1 MADVKE
7 EYEDYE
13 VVFFRRTEK
22 EEEEEEKQ
30 ESFESYQYRLQ
41 SKRHR
46 NMMMESLSFKNLS
59 REEEEDEDEETNPSP
74 SKTNAKT
81 LAPTSPLNNLS
92 SLENM
97 EHEPV
102 VVPYFRR
109 IEIVG
114 TKEEPTGTREIF
126 DLWFPAS
133 AVDEKDLNRFSGY
146 AQTVIKRYNKV
157 KKTDFEFVRLVK
169 MRWTL
174 GHFYLR
180 FKAKAKSSGAATLK
194 TFEGDVRCNWCLV
207 NEEDGR
213 PLSCRLIGRKF
224 DDYLYVRPPPWYH

>member
-1 MADVKE
+1 M
-7 EYEDYE
+7 E
-13 VVFFRRTEK
+13 V
-22 EEEEEEKQ
+22 EEEICGVGFAKGL
-30 ESFESYQYRLQ
+30 R
-41 SKRHR
+41 
-46 NMMMESLSFKNLS
+46 
-59 REEEEDEDEETNPSP
+59 
-74 SKTNAKT
+74 KTNRSEGR
-81 LAPTSPLNNLS
+81 LRLNGTTTVAFDS
-92 SLENM
+92 SDVEAERPCKGGEGSGSLELND
-97 EHEPV
+97 
-102 VVPYFRR
+102 
-109 IEIVG
+109 G

-224 DDYLYVRPPPWYH
+224 DDYFSLINSCPILVYMGRKSLKILLTKLI

>member
-1 MADVKE
+1 MADVKD
-7 EYEDYE
+7 YEDYE

-46 NMMMESLSFKNLS
+46 NMMESLSFKNLS
-59 REEEEDEDEETNPSP
+59 REEDEEEETNPSP
-74 SKTNAKT
+74 SKSAKT
-81 LAPTSPLNNLS
+81 LAPTSPLNNLPS
-92 SLENM
+92 FENM
-97 EHEPV
+97 ECSPV
-102 VVPYFRR
+102 VVPCFRR
-109 IEIVG
+109 IEIIG
-114 TKEEPTGTREIF
+114 TKEEPTGTREIS

-133 AVDEKDLNRFSGY
+133 AVDEKDLNRFSSY

-180 FKAKAKSSGAATLK
+180 FKAKPSGAGPGATLK

-213 PLSCRLIGRKF
+213 PLSCRLIGRKY

>member
-1 MADVKE
+1 MADVKK

-46 NMMMESLSFKNLS
+46 NMMESLSFKNLS
-59 REEEEDEDEETNPSP
+59 REEDEDEETNPSP
-74 SKTNAKT
+74 SPSPSKTSAKT
-81 LAPTSPLNNLS
+81 LAPTSPLHNLPS
-92 SLENM
+92 FENM
-97 EHEPV
+97 ECSPV
-102 VVPYFRR
+102 VVPCFRR
-109 IEIVG
+109 IEIIG
-114 TKEEPTGTREIF
+114 TKEEPTGIREIL

-133 AVDEKDLNRFSGY
+133 AIDEKDLNRFSSY
-146 AQTVIKRYNKV
+146 AQAVIKRYNKV

-180 FKAKAKSSGAATLK
+180 FKAKSSGGTLK